1 MELFLLIK
9 ADQCAV
15 PKEEMR
21 TSVASVPS
29 PALLATVGSG
39 GAACR
44 DNGMLQVHGTD
55 ATNKHWQLV

>member
-44 DNGMLQVHGTD
+44 DNGM
-55 ATNKHWQLV
+55 